1 MMSTGE
7 PTKYRFRC
15 VEIVQPIGTFYVGV
29 MPADIV
35 LKIAFADIRRIK
47 RRDIERVV
55 GIQRELNPKRVKELQ
70 QYVHNID
77 ATFPT
82 SIILAIDAENVAYD
96 ERRGEMQI
104 NLAPRVAQ
112 IIDGQHRIAGL
123 EGFSAR
129 FDLCVTIF
137 VDMDLQDKAMT
148 FATINLAQTK
158 VNKSL
163 VYDLYAFQKSRS
175 PQKTCHTI
183 ARLLN
188 REEDSPLHHRIKI
201 LGKATGGEHQNI
213 TQATFVSGLMVY
225 ISHNPDADRDLL
237 KRGKPI
243 APAPSGRRA
252 KLMFREL
259 FRKGK
264 DAEIANVAWDYFAG
278 VADRWPDA
286 WDSQE
291 SGDILNRT
299 TGFTGLMRFL
309 GPLYHH
315 LGHDGFSA
323 DAVLSVLRKAKIRD
337 HEFTRENYL
346 PGSTGAVKL
355 YKDLR
360 SKTKIDARS

>member
-1 MMSTGE
+1 MSTNDITE
-7 PTKYRFRC
+7 YRFRC
-15 VEIVQPIGTFYVGV
+15 VEVRQPIGTFYVGV
-29 MPADIV
+29 MPSDIV
-35 LKIAFADIRRIK
+35 LKISHADIRRIEQ
-47 RRDIERVV
+47 RDIERVV
-55 GIQRELNPKRVKELQ
+55 GIQRELSPRRVRELQ
-70 QYVHNID
+70 QYVRNID

-82 SIILAIDAENVAYD
+82 SIILAIDGKNVAFN
-96 ERRGEMQI
+96 EKRGDMRI
-104 NLAPRVAQ
+104 AIGSRVAQ

-123 EGFSAR
+123 EGFSDD

-175 PQKTCHTI
+175 PQKTCHTV

-188 REEDSPLHHRIKI
+188 REKDSPLHHRIKI
-201 LGKATGGEHQNI
+201 LGKATGGEYQNI
-213 TQATFVSGLMVY
+213 TQATFVSGLIVY
-225 ISHNPDADRDLL
+225 ISDNPDEDRDLL
-237 KRGKPI
+237 KRGKAIP
-243 APAPSGRRA
+243 PAPSGRQA

-264 DAEIANVAWDYFAG
+264 DADIANVAWDYFAG
-278 VADRWPDA
+278 VAERWPDA

-309 GPLYHH
+309 GPLYRH

-323 DAVLSVLRKAKIRD
+323 GTVLSILKRAKIRD
-337 HEFTRENYL
+337 NEFTRENYL
-346 PGSTGAVKL
+346 PGSTGAANL
-355 YKDLR
+355 YNDLR
-360 SKTKIDARS
+360 SKTKIDA